1 MMMNGENA
9 WIYMVGVLG
18 GAYDDDAFA
27 SELIAE
33 SIAKSVGKI
42 TGSRVHTMMLTNEAD
57 NDD

>member
-1 MMMNGENA
+1 MHGENA
-9 WIYMVGVLG
+9 WIYMIGVLG

-27 SELIAE
+27 SELIAN

-42 TGSRVHTMMLTNEAD
+42 IGSRVHTMMITNEVD